1 MSLWSTALSTRW
13 AEDVAAA
20 GNDDDDE
27 SRLPAP
33 VVQQHSNNRRS
44 QTGTPLKTFWR
55 RFRQRT
61 TTRASPPDDHPPH
74 PLLNFT
80 TPGGTSTDRETEID
94 EIVVDRC
101 WSKEYAS
108 SSHASVVD
116 DAGSTTG
123 DDFEERYN
131 PTSTVEHRGFWASN
145 RALATVR
152 WVLWAN
158 VKKFFNSR
166 FADPDLELEYQKEVW
181 AEGKRL
187 AELASVFLI
196 VNWLMAVL
204 SIPKPTVIADKIF
217 YYGISPVFTLP
228 IFIFCRYDF
237 YMRYFVFYQTV
248 VCISAWI
255 WAFYQIL
262 FLYMCGYYGSDVH
275 IFLCIGD
282 ADRGSFWSELTTA
295 SGLIGAAAFLIF
307 SSVLVIPYRTSWY
320 RNIINF
326 LAFQGFLLYMHFQR
340 DMARSSTSSQALKVQ
355 IDKTTK
361 AQMNERK
368 AADSKYR
375 LTSYVFHDKSPVRV
389 RVPLNTAILAVQN
402 MDASGMVPR
411 TMSLEFSALEGSLS
425 QMSKVLNDILD
436 FHRMDNGKFEVLMR
450 PYPFHQVLRSMFLT
464 LELATSARELEFE
477 TDLDPKIDDFARRAR
492 HKALGESEEA
502 IDAIMK
508 ENSGSEYGM
517 VSGDENRLR
526 QIVTNLA
533 GNACKFTPKGGK
545 LKISTRLV
553 LPDVGCDSSEDDTK
567 VCSSGAK
574 TPDDAEKSLHI
585 GSLSAREL
593 EEHDRIISQQE
604 DSEKIVVRIEVTDTG
619 LGIAPQDMTDANIFS
634 AFIQTE
640 QGRTQGGKGTGLG
653 LALVRRIV
661 KLSGGRL
668 GVRSKVGAGSTFWVE
683 LPLGVGSK
691 VLHPVHDLPCNQ
703 PVPPAFIN
711 LYPLSSLKTIDDS
724 NHSHKGSLSID
735 HSDNVSMRAIS
746 SNSARSASALHGL
759 MNQGGSVELSLA
771 KFEPHSPVPTRTLGD
786 PSSGTDFP
794 QHYQYVQYD
803 GESPSP
809 SSFVF
814 RAPDIRDSPTITMRN
829 RPTHIPL
836 PSPHSFTLDDP
847 QSSSASTV
855 VVAPDGLSG
864 SGSGA
869 LLNAALPS
877 PPPVT
882 SSALFNQCE
891 VLVVDDDDMTRR
903 LMTRMLQR
911 LGCEVTTAANGE
923 IAMNILLG
931 TPKTRTP
938 ESEGSN
944 PILEDLP
951 GADAQ
956 QRNFLVVFL
965 DNQMP
970 VMSGLKVVTQLRQ
983 TGRKDFVVG
992 VTGNALISD
1001 QKEYIEAGADHVLT
1015 KPVLERSLVF
1025 MLHEAEQ
1032 RRKAAPA

>member
-20 GNDDDDE
+20 SNDVDDG
-27 SRLPAP
+27 SRLPTP
-33 VVQQHSNNRRS
+33 VVHQDLNDRRS
-44 QTGTPLKTFWR
+44 QTGTPLKSVWR
-55 RFRQRT
+55 RFRQRMKST
-61 TTRASPPDDHPPH
+61 STTRRAAPVDDHPPH
-74 PLLNFT
+74 PLLNIT
-80 TPGGTSTDRETEID
+80 TPGGTSKRDETEID

-116 DAGSTTG
+116 DSDSTA

-131 PTSTVEHRGFWASN
+131 PQSP
-145 RALATVR
+145 ALATVR
-152 WVLWAN
+152 WVLWPN
-158 VKKFFNSR
+158 IQKFFNSR
-166 FADPDLELEYQKEVW
+166 FPDPNLELEYQKEVW

-187 AELASVFLI
+187 AELASIFLI

-204 SIPKPTVIADKIF
+204 SIPKPNVIADKIF

-262 FLYMCGYYGSDVH
+262 FLYMCGYYGSNVH
-275 IFLCIGD
+275 IFVC
-282 ADRGSFWSELTTA
+282 GSKDFLSTFYYA
-295 SGLIGAAAFLIF
+295 SAMQTVALFGLNLQRIPGLIGAASFLIF
-307 SSVLVIPYRTSWY
+307 SSALVIPHRASWY
-320 RNIINF
+320 RSTFLTSIMAPICSDRAQDIINF

-340 DMARSSTSSQALKVQ
+340 DM
-355 IDKTTK
+355 
-361 AQMNERK
+361 
-368 AADSKYR
+368 
-375 LTSYVFHDKSPVRV
+375 V

-402 MDASGMVPR
+402 MDAFGMVPR

-436 FHRMDNGKFEVLMR
+436 FHRMDGGKFEVLMR

-492 HKALGESEEA
+492 YKALGESEEA
-502 IDAIMK
+502 IEALMK
-508 ENSGSEYGM
+508 ENSGTEYGV

-526 QIVTNLA
+526 QIITNLA

-553 LPDVGCDSSEDDTK
+553 LPDVGSDSSEEETK
-567 VCSSGAK
+567 VCSSGPK

-593 EEHDRIISQQE
+593 EEHNRVFSQQE

-683 LPLGVGSK
+683 LPLGVGSNA
-691 VLHPVHDLPCNQ
+691 LHPVHDVPCNQ
-703 PVPPAFIN
+703 PGPPAFIN
-711 LYPLSSLKTIDDS
+711 LYPLSSMKTIDDS
-724 NHSHKGSLSID
+724 HKRSLSLNY
-735 HSDNVSMRAIS
+735 SDVVSVGAAQTS
-746 SNSARSASALHGL
+746 PASARSASALHGL
-759 MNQGGSVELSLA
+759 MNQGGIVELSLA
-771 KFEPHSPVPTRTLGD
+771 KYESHSPVPTRTLGD

-794 QHYQYVQYD
+794 QQHQFVQYE
-803 GESPSP
+803 GESHSP
-809 SSFVF
+809 TSLVF
-814 RAPDIRDSPTITMRN
+814 REPDIRDSPSSMRN
-829 RPTHIPL
+829 RPSYIPL
-836 PSPHSFTLDDP
+836 PSPHSFTLECP
-847 QSSSASTV
+847 QISSANTV
-855 VVAPDGLSG
+855 VAAPHTVPA
-864 SGSGA
+864 SGA
-869 LLNAALPS
+869 LPNAASSS
-877 PPPVT
+877 PPP
-882 SSALFNQCE
+882 
-891 VLVVDDDDMTRR
+891 
-903 LMTRMLQR
+903 
-911 LGCEVTTAANGE
+911 
-923 IAMNILLG
+923 
-931 TPKTRTP
+931 
-938 ESEGSN
+938 
-944 PILEDLP
+944 
-951 GADAQ
+951 
-956 QRNFLVVFL
+956 
-965 DNQMP
+965 
-970 VMSGLKVVTQLRQ
+970 
-983 TGRKDFVVG
+983 
-992 VTGNALISD
+992 
-1001 QKEYIEAGADHVLT
+1001 
-1015 KPVLERSLVF
+1015 
-1025 MLHEAEQ
+1025 
-1032 RRKAAPA
+1032 